1 MGDLFGDERHI
12 RMKELKRL
20 EEHVAQH
27 GERAGLV
34 GSVLRILYVPVADLR
49 PEEIVDRER
58 TVLNAVVLENFAE
71 LLTSD
76 IRRPE
81 NVLLVARQIL
91 DLGHRD
97 ALAEIRF
104 LHLHEA
110 RGVPDLRAEI
120 AADFELLLIDLRIAV
135 ERSDK
140 RDRESESVGGVRVD
154 KLQRIERI
162 ALRLRHLRT
171 VGGADD
177 TVDHDILK
185 RRLAHK
191 VDTRHHHARDPEEDD
206 ILGGYEIARRI
217 ELVEIGSLLRPAE
230 SRERPKPRA
239 EPGVKNVGILLKV
252 GERQSGI
259 TRLGLRLLERLLGGL
274 GDKHQ
279 LLFPIPN
286 SPFPAKRICRNSMPP
301 PKLTRNAPILNILH
315 PVEINLA
322 PALGNELNLARLDGF
337 DGGLGE
343 RLHLNEPLL
352 RKTRFDDIVTAV
364 AVTDLVVVIFDMIKI
379 TLGLEIGDERLAA
392 FEAVHT
398 DVLRARKLVHVAVVG
413 HDVDLFE
420 TVTLT
425 YEEVVGIVGG
435 RNLDDTGTELLLDV
449 IVGEN
454 GNLAAR
460 KRKNH
465 VLADNRG
472 ETLVL
477 RIDRDR
483 RIAGKRFRT
492 RRRDTDIILVKL
504 TLRAEG
510 AARDG
515 IADIPEVTVIRLVLD
530 LVVRESRTA
539 AGTPVYDVI
548 ALVDEALVVKL
559 SKDLRDGLRATL
571 IEGKALAR
579 PVG

>member
-1 MGDLFGDERHI
+1 M
-12 RMKELKRL
+12 
-20 EEHVAQH
+20 
-27 GERAGLV
+27 
-34 GSVLRILYVPVADLR
+34 
-49 PEEIVDRER
+49 
-58 TVLNAVVLENFAE
+58 N
-71 LLTSD
+71 
-76 IRRPE
+76 
-81 NVLLVARQIL
+81 
-91 DLGHRD
+91 
-97 ALAEIRF
+97 
-104 LHLHEA
+104 
-110 RGVPDLRAEI
+110 
-120 AADFELLLIDLRIAV
+120 
-135 ERSDK
+135 
-140 RDRESESVGGVRVD
+140 
-154 KLQRIERI
+154 
-162 ALRLRHLRT
+162 
-171 VGGADD
+171 
-177 TVDHDILK
+177 HDILK

-239 EPGVKNVGILLKV
+239 EPGVENVGILLKV

-259 TRLGLRLLERLLGGL
+259 ARLDLRLLERLLSGL

-301 PKLTRNAPILNILH
+301 PKLTRNAPILNVLH

-343 RLHLNEPLL
+343 RFHLNEPLL
-352 RKTRFDDIVTAV
+352 RKTRLDDIVTAV
-364 AVTDLVVVIFDMIKI
+364 AVADLVVVIFDMIEI
-379 TLGLEIGDERLAA
+379 TLGLEIGDESLAA
-392 FEAVHT
+392 FKAIHT
-398 DVLRARKLVHVAVVG
+398 DVLRARELVHVAVVG
-413 HDVDLFE
+413 HNIDLFE
-420 TVTLT
+420 TMALT
-425 YEEVVGIVGG
+425 YEEVVRIVSG
-435 RNLDDTGTELLLDV
+435 RNLNDTGTELLLNI

-465 VLADNRG
+465 VLADNRS

-483 RIAGKRFRT
+483 RIAGERFGT
-492 RRRDTDIILVKL
+492 RRRDADIVLVKL

-539 AGTPVYDVI
+539 AGTPVYDVVAFI
-548 ALVDEALVVKL
+548 DEALIVKL

-571 IEGKALAR
+571 VERKALAR
-579 PVG
+579 PVGRIAEHTLLMDDRSAVLLLPFPDALDECLAPEILTALTLLAERLLDDVLSRDAGMVGTGEPKRILTLHTAPPDENILNRLIERMAHVKNARHVRRRNYYGIALAVARLLMKITVLLPKRIPLCFG